1 MSANSRDVLA
11 LDDGGHQFV
20 LVREPPVDGGAADP
34 GPAGDVVEGD
44 PPKAVPFELDDGGV
58 EDGCPVVGSAPGIAR

>member
-11 LDDGGHQFV
+11 LDDGGDQLV

-34 GPAGDVVEGD
+34 GPARDVVEGN
-44 PPKAVPFELDDGGV
+44 PPKAVPFELDD
-58 EDGCPVVGSAPGIAR
+58 ARRRGWLLGWDQPLA